1 MTDFETLIF
10 CLLVVFVPAVFA
22 LWAGWVV
29 DRNLNR

>member
-10 CLLVVFVPAVFA
+10 CLFVVFVPAVFA
-22 LWAGWVV
+22 LWAGWIV